1 MVRQHIIMLRR
12 VCTWTSRS
20 FDFRLRDG
28 VPRGAG
34 NESVGKGGAMSTPWD
49 NA

>member
-20 FDFRLRDG
+20 VDFRLRDG
-28 VPRGAG
+28 MPRGAG
-34 NESVGKGGAMSTPWD
+34 HESVGKGGAMSTPWD